1 MELLSLDP
9 KSLLISVLPSMTC
22 YSKEKSGKLYGTQLG
37 SLQRKFF
44 MGWFEQNYFSG
55 QRIRNDFFIYMF

>member
-1 MELLSLDP
+1 
-9 KSLLISVLPSMTC
+9 MTC